1 MTIEEARAKYGCKE
15 TGYVS
20 CAACPVG
27 QACDMQ
33 VATGYYDCWRYIAKV
48 MTEREAESAKQE
60 TESAVDHP
68 SHYAGEKY
76 ECIEVML
83 EVFGVEF
90 TKAFCLGNAFK
101 YLWRCGK
108 KHKTPDED
116 IDKAVWYLEKYRS
129 LEGGEKEDGRQDDTG
144 TEGA

>member
-1 MTIEEARAKYGCKE
+1 MTIDEKRSAILNHCMGTVCDE
-15 TGYVS
+15 
-20 CAACPVG
+20 CALYNPVG
-27 QACDMQ
+27 HKERCFS
-33 VATGYYDCWRYIAKV
+33 YDANI
-48 MTEREAESAKQE
+48 ERNYDILFGNKPSE
-60 TESAVDHP
+60 TESAIEHP
-68 SHYAGEKY
+68 SHYRGEKY

-108 KHKTPDED
+108 KHRTPYED
-116 IDKAVWYLEKYRS
+116 IAKAMWYLEKYRS
-129 LEGGEKEDGRQDDTG
+129 LEGGAEKDGRQDDTG